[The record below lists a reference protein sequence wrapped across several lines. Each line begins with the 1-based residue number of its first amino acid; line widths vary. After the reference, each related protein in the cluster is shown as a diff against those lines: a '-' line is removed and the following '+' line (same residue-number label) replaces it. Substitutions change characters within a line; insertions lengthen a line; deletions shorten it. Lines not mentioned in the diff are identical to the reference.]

1 MTTRVCDNCGTDDN
15 HGCWYR
21 IEKEQLAGRSGM
33 SGSWHFGAKNPLRG
47 YSGRNY
53 YRVVTVWHCALCHWK
68 GNFLVRIS
76 EPRPKPSK
84 NQPVAQKSREEK
96 IRESAQDW
104 LNEHESAP
112 TGKLTAIPI
121 EQIIAG
127 NSAPTVVNPNNRSV
141 KKRGRGFFGW
151 IWTLI
156 VWCFLGLL
164 ALGIAAKVFG
174 L

>member
-1 MTTRVCDNCGTDDN
+1 MATRACDNCGTDDN

-21 IEKEQLAGRSGM
+21 IEKEQLSGRSGM

-53 YRVVTVWHCALCHWK
+53 YRIVTVWHCALCHWK
-68 GNFLVRIS
+68 DNFWVRMA
-76 EPRPKPSK
+76 EPRPKPSN
-84 NQPVAQKSREEK
+84 NQPVIQKSREEK

-104 LNEHESAP
+104 LNQNEAAP

-121 EQIIAG
+121 EQIIA
-127 NSAPTVVNPNNRSV
+127 NNQTPTVVSPNV
-141 KKRGRGFFGW
+141 GKKKRKGFFGW
-151 IWTLI
+151 IWALI
-156 VWCFLGLL
+156 VWGFLALL
-164 ALGIAAKVFG
+164 ALGIVSKVFG